1 MLERLVILAA
11 LVVLFTLAVPAT
23 RHWTARRTS
32 SLRNSAARTGALW
45 DSLGATP
52 DGRGTL
58 VTFSSPSC
66 AACHTAQAPAVHLAQ
81 EQLGTQNVRV
91 IKVDA
96 ASQPQIARAFGVLTV
111 PSTVVLAP
119 TGSVVAVNHGFTP
132 TGRLVEQL
140 QQS

>member
-1 MLERLVILAA
+1 MFERLILLVA
-11 LVVLFTLAVPAT
+11 LVVLLTLAGVAT
-23 RHWTARRTS
+23 RRWAARRNRR
-32 SLRNSAARTGALW
+32 LRDSKATGPLW

-66 AACHTAQAPAVHLAQ
+66 AACHTAQVPAVYRVE
-81 EQLGTQNVRV
+81 EQLGAANVRV

-96 ASQPQIARAFGVLTV
+96 ASQPQVARAFGVLTV

-119 TGSVVAVNHGFTP
+119 SGNVVAVNHGFAP
-132 TGRLVEQL
+132 TVRLVEQL
-140 QQS
+140 QHS

>member
-1 MLERLVILAA
+1 MFERLILLAV
-11 LVVLFTLAVPAT
+11 LVVLLTLAVVAT
-23 RHWTARRTS
+23 RRWAARRS
-32 SLRNSAARTGALW
+32 RRLRDSKATGPLW

-66 AACHTAQAPAVHLAQ
+66 AACHTAQVPAVYKVE
-81 EQLGTQNVRV
+81 EQLGAANVRV

-96 ASQPQIARAFGVLTV
+96 ASQHQVARAFGVLTV
-111 PSTVVLAP
+111 PSTVVLARS
-119 TGSVVAVNHGFTP
+119 GNVVAVNHGFAP

-140 QQS
+140 QHS